1 MTGKTVLSFQEW
13 EAQSGMNMEPQ
24 GAEMGM
30 QAEPMMPSE
39 EVPSHEPVQPGM
51 EIMPVEEPG
60 DLSKMDEPE
69 QPEEQDENDPMMMDY
84 K

>member
-13 EAQSGMNMEPQ
+13 EAQSGM
-24 GAEMGM
+24 GM
-30 QAEPMMPSE
+30 PAEPMMPGD